1 MAMASNSAMVTTYSG
16 VAQKSVRIKESED
29 GDFLALSLN
38 PLANILVAKLLNLF
52 QRPATEWRF

>member
-1 MAMASNSAMVTTYSG
+1 MVTTYSG
-16 VAQKSVRIKESED
+16 VVHKSMRIKESED

-52 QRPATEWRF
+52 